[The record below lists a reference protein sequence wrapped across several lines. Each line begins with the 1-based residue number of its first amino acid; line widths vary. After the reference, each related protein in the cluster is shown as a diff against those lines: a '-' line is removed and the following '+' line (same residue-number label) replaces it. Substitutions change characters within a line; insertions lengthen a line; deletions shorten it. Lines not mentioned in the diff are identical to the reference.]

1 MELAS
6 PMALQAA
13 MSLLLTQSGED
24 TSITPPQ
31 LQETGED
38 ASGLATQAMSSL
50 WAPASWAQP
59 ITGGL
64 SSEHLVIPHTA
75 VLLQL
80 SDAGIDQHAGL

>member
-24 TSITPPQ
+24 TPPQ